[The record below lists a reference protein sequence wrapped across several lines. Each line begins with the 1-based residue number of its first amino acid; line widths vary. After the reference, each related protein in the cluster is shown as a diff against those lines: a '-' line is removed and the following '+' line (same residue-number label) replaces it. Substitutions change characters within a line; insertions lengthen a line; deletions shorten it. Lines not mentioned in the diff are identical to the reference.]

1 MDKILQQFRE
11 QILNAGTQ
19 QQGLVLR
26 GGGTKLWYGN
36 PASDTDAVL
45 DTQAYRGIISYEP
58 TELVI
63 SARCGTSLKE
73 IEALLDQQGQMLAF
87 EPPHFGPTATVG
99 GMLATGLSGPRR
111 VSVGAVRDFVLG
123 VSIMNGTGEVLRFGG
138 QVMKNVAGYDVSRL
152 MAGSLGSL
160 GLLLDVSLKVLP
172 KPVAETSLMFAMSE
186 VDALSQLNRWA
197 GQALPISASS
207 YYAGR
212 LMLRLSGSTPALRA
226 AKQKLGGQ
234 EIDSADDYWKS
245 LREQS
250 HHFFTPEE
258 DYALWRVSLPSTAQA
273 LKLRSKSLIEWGGA
287 QRWLWTNETEATL
300 RSTIQAAGGH
310 VTRFRYGAGD
320 SPAFTELAAPILKI
334 HRQLKVAFDPAAIFN
349 RGRLFE

>member
-1 MDKILQQFRE
+1 MEKILQQFRE
-11 QILNAGTQ
+11 KILTAGTQ
-19 QQGLVLR
+19 QQGLLVQ
-26 GGGTKLWYGN
+26 GGGTKQWYGN
-36 PASDTDAVL
+36 PIADTDAVL

-73 IEALLDQQGQMLAF
+73 IEALLDQRGQMLAF
-87 EPPHFGPTATVG
+87 EPPHFGPAATVG

-111 VSVGAVRDFVLG
+111 PSVGAVRDFVLG
-123 VSIMNGTGEVLRFGG
+123 VSLMNGAGEILRFGG

-186 VDALSQLNRWA
+186 VDALSHLNRWA

-212 LMLRLSGSTPALRA
+212 LMLRLSGSGPSLLA
-226 AKQKLGGQ
+226 AKQRLGGQ
-234 EIDSADDYWKS
+234 EIDSANDYWES

-258 DYALWRVSLPSTAQA
+258 DYALWRVSLPSTAPT

-287 QRWLWTNETEATL
+287 QRWLWTNESEAAL
-300 RSTIQAAGGH
+300 RTTIQAMGGH
-310 VTRFRYGAGD
+310 VTRFRYGAVD
-320 SPAFTELAAPILKI
+320 SPAFTELAPPLLKI
-334 HRQLKVAFDPAAIFN
+334 HRQLKAAFDPAAIFN
-349 RGRLFE
+349 RGRLFD

>member
-11 QILNAGTQ
+11 QILTASAEQ
-19 QQGLVLR
+19 QVLR
-26 GGGTKLWYGN
+26 IEGGGTKQWYGN
-36 PASDTDAVL
+36 PMVATSAVL
-45 DTQAYRGIISYEP
+45 NTQSYQGVISYEP

-73 IEALLDQQGQMLAF
+73 IETLLDQHGQMLAF
-87 EPPHFGPTATVG
+87 EPPHFGAAATIS

-111 VSVGAVRDFVLG
+111 ASVGAARDFVLG
-123 VSIMNGTGEVLRFGG
+123 VSLMNGAGEILRFGG

-160 GLLLDVSLKVLP
+160 GLILDVSLKVLP

-186 VDALSQLNRWA
+186 VDALTQLNRWA

-212 LMLRLSGSTPALRA
+212 LMLRLSGSEAALRV

-234 EIDSADDYWKS
+234 EIDSATAYWTS

-258 DYALWRVSLPSTAQA
+258 DYALWRVSLPSTAAA
-273 LKLRSKSLIEWGGA
+273 LKLRSKTLIEWGGA
-287 QRWLWTNETEATL
+287 QRWLWTNEDEVTL
-300 RSTIQAAGGH
+300 RSSVQTMGGH
-310 VTRFRYGAGD
+310 VTRFRYGTA
-320 SPAFTELAAPILKI
+320 STPALTELSAPLLKI
-334 HRQLKVAFDPAAIFN
+334 HRQLKAAFDPAMIFN
-349 RGRLFE
+349 RGRLFD